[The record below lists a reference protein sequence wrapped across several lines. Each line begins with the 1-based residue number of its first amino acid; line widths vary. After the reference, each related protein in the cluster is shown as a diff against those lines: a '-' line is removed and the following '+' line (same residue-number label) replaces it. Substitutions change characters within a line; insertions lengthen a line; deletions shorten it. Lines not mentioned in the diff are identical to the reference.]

1 MLSSFR
7 QHRHLPGARVRSGAL
22 MAVALAIVALGAT
35 AGAASAQQ
43 PVNIVSQGEPP
54 SGKIPRNTHYF
65 TTIQAAVN
73 ASGKGAWVLIEPGV
87 YDEEV
92 LVTSEHAGIHI
103 RGMDRN
109 TVIVDGQHKAGPEG
123 ANGIEVVKAN
133 NVWIE
138 NLTVRNFDSCRDR
151 SIAERLS
158 RRRSHEQAGDLRRDD
173 AQDLAGAA

>member
-43 PVNIVSQGEPP
+43 PVNIVRQGEPP

-109 TVIVDGQHKAGPEG
+109 TVIVDGQNKAGPEG
-123 ANGIEVVKAN
+123 ANGNEVWWNGRDESGESGAHG
-133 NVWIE
+133 WYWTY
-138 NLTVRNFDSCRDR
+138 LTAYDDGLLGGYGLFASN
-151 SIAERLS
+151 SIKGSL
-158 RRRSHEQAGDLRRDD
+158 
-173 AQDLAGAA
+173 